1 MEITMINAIDPNQLL
16 TQMRAAQAQAAQQ
29 ANVVAPTQGQ
39 GSDGVNFSGLMKSAV
54 NQVNETQQAAGK
66 LKTAFEMGDPNV
78 SLADAM
84 IASQK
89 ASVAFQATV
98 QVRNKLV
105 AAYEEV
111 MRMSV

>member
-1 MEITMINAIDPNQLL
+1 MINAIDPNQLL
-16 TQMRAAQAQAAQQ
+16 MQMRAAQSQATQQAIPTAQATGG
-29 ANVVAPTQGQ
+29 AN
-39 GSDGVNFSGLMKSAV
+39 DIDFSSLMKSAV

-98 QVRNKLV
+98 QVRNKLIG
-105 AAYEEV
+105 AYEEV

>member
-1 MEITMINAIDPNQLL
+1 MINAIDPNQLL
-16 TQMRAAQAQAAQQ
+16 TQMRAAQAQASQQ
-29 ANVVAPTQGQ
+29 ANVASPTQAQ
-39 GSDGVNFSGLMKSAV
+39 GTDSVNFSGLMKSAID
-54 NQVNETQQAAGK
+54 QVNETQQAAGK

-89 ASVAFQATV
+89 ASVAFQATL

-105 AAYEEV
+105 SAYEEV

>member
-1 MEITMINAIDPNQLL
+1 MINAIDPNQLL
-16 TQMRAAQAQAAQQ
+16 TQMKAAQAQASQEMNLTLQ
-29 ANVVAPTQGQ
+29 KKNETNV
-39 GSDGVNFSGLMKSAV
+39 DFSGVMKSAID
-54 NQVNETQQAAGK
+54 QVNDTQKAAGK

-78 SLADAM
+78 NLVDTM

-89 ASVAFQATV
+89 ASVAFQATL

-105 AAYEEV
+105 SAYEAV

>member
-1 MEITMINAIDPNQLL
+1 MINAIDPNQLL

-29 ANVVAPTQGQ
+29 VNVAAPTQGQ
-39 GSDGVNFSGLMKSAV
+39 NPEGVNFSGLMKSAV
-54 NQVNETQQAAGK
+54 DQVNETQQASGK

-89 ASVAFQATV
+89 ASVAFQATL

-105 AAYEEV
+105 QAYEEV

>member
-1 MEITMINAIDPNQLL
+1 MINAIDPNQLL
-16 TQMRAAQAQAAQQ
+16 TQMKAAQAQASQQ
-29 ANVVAPTQGQ
+29 ANVNPVEQGQ
-39 GSDGVNFSGLMKSAV
+39 NNDRVSFSGIMGNAV
-54 NQVNETQQAAGK
+54 NQVNETQKASGE

-78 SLADAM
+78 SLADVM

-105 AAYEEV
+105 SAYEEV

>member
-1 MEITMINAIDPNQLL
+1 MINAIDPNQLL
-16 TQMRAAQAQAAQQ
+16 MQMRAAQAQASQQTAQIT
-29 ANVVAPTQGQ
+29 APTQGQ
-39 GSDGVNFSGLMKSAV
+39 GGDSVSFSSLMKSAV
-54 NQVNETQQAAGK
+54 DQVNETQKASGK

-89 ASVAFQATV
+89 ASVAFQATL

-105 AAYEEV
+105 SAYEEV

>member
-1 MEITMINAIDPNQLL
+1 MINAIDPNQLL
-16 TQMRAAQAQAAQQ
+16 TQMRAAQSQASQQ
-29 ANVVAPTQGQ
+29 INIAAPTQNQ
-39 GSDGVNFSGLMKSAV
+39 ATDSVNFSGLMKSAV
-54 NQVNETQQAAGK
+54 DQVNETQQAAGK

-89 ASVAFQATV
+89 ASVAFQATL

>member
-1 MEITMINAIDPNQLL
+1 
-16 TQMRAAQAQAAQQ
+16 
-29 ANVVAPTQGQ
+29 
-39 GSDGVNFSGLMKSAV
+39 
-54 NQVNETQQAAGK
+54 NETQQAAGK

-89 ASVAFQATV
+89 ASVAFQATL

-105 AAYEEV
+105 QAYEEV

>member
-1 MEITMINAIDPNQLL
+1 MINAIDPNQLL
-16 TQMRAAQAQAAQQ
+16 TQMRATQAQATQQ
-29 ANVVAPTQGQ
+29 PVANPQSGGTSNV
-39 GSDGVNFSGLMKSAV
+39 DFSGLMKSAIDQV
-54 NQVNETQQAAGK
+54 NQTQQAAGK
-66 LKTAFEMGDPNV
+66 AKTAFEMGDPNV

-89 ASVAFQATV
+89 ASVAFEATL

-105 AAYEEV
+105 KAYEEV

>member
-1 MEITMINAIDPNQLL
+1 MMINAIDPNQLL
-16 TQMRAAQAQAAQQ
+16 MQMRAAQAEASQQ
-29 ANVVAPTQGQ
+29 TNQISLPSQS
-39 GSDGVNFSGLMKSAV
+39 GSGADSVSFSSLMKSAV
-54 NQVNETQQAAGK
+54 DQVNETQQASGK

-89 ASVAFQATV
+89 ATVAFQATL

-105 AAYEEV
+105 SAYEEV

>member
-1 MEITMINAIDPNQLL
+1 MINAIDPNQLL

-29 ANVVAPTQGQ
+29 TNALAQTQNMGT
-39 GSDGVNFSGLMKSAV
+39 SDVDFTHLMKSAV
-54 NQVNETQQAAGK
+54 NKVNETQQTSGK
-66 LKTAFEMGDPNV
+66 LRTAFEMGDPNV

-89 ASVAFQATV
+89 ASVAFQATL

-105 AAYEEV
+105 EAYKEV

>member
-1 MEITMINAIDPNQLL
+1 MINAIDPNQLL
-16 TQMRAAQAQAAQQ
+16 TQMRAAQAQATQQ
-29 ANVVAPTQGQ
+29 TNPVPQGQ
-39 GSDGVNFSGLMKSAV
+39 DSGRVDFSELVKTAVDKVND
-54 NQVNETQQAAGK
+54 TQQASSK

-78 SLADAM
+78 SLADVM

-89 ASVAFQATV
+89 ATVAFEATM

-105 AAYEEV
+105 KAYEEV